1 MSQGRLRWT
10 GSMRTAAGASQ
21 QSEAVPEA
29 TLVAGA
35 RTRPLRVGTSLPVAG
50 TSSIGN
56 GAFLLTLLTPS

>member
-1 MSQGRLRWT
+1 MSRGRLRWT

-35 RTRPLRVGTSLPVAG
+35 RTRPLRVGTSLPVG
-50 TSSIGN
+50 HRRSETVRSSWHC
-56 GAFLLTLLTPS
+56 